1 MFVSPILPFNAHTSS
16 RSSMAQRLIVV
27 TLRKRWLCHVGSI
40 LCTLLLP
47 FQVAA
52 IGGIPAGH
60 VASHGLERD
69 IVNADGTGEG
79 AGYFT
84 FIEGIPGPF
93 FANPL
98 PPSEATAFFT
108 FITAPFSTVRIPNG
122 NVVALLH
129 PPGNFYVY
137 LNPTPIGN
145 WNDFTTFAH
154 GQLIATLEF
163 GTTQDINTGSVQ
175 MGYTSARLLESS
187 DFEFHGRRFNFSNLF
202 PHGVTIAFTVNP
214 VPVNTSFPLIFA
226 LGFTSFVI
234 GADTDQT
241 E

>member
-1 MFVSPILPFNAHTSS
+1 
-16 RSSMAQRLIVV
+16 MAQKSIGV
-27 TLRKRWLCHVGSI
+27 TLRIHWLCHVGAI
-40 LCTLLLP
+40 LCTLLLC

-52 IGGIPAGH
+52 IGGVPAGH

-69 IVNADGTGEG
+69 IVYADGTGEG

-84 FIEGIPGPF
+84 FIEGVPGPF
-93 FANPL
+93 FADPL
-98 PPSEATAFFT
+98 PPSESTAFFT
-108 FITAPFSTVRIPNG
+108 FTTTPFSTVRILNG
-122 NVVALLH
+122 NVSVLLH

-137 LNPTPIGN
+137 LNPTPNGN
-145 WNDFTTFAH
+145 WNDFKTFAH

-163 GTTQDINTGSVQ
+163 GTTQDVSTGLVQ
-175 MGYTSARLLESS
+175 IGYTSASLVESS
-187 DFEFHGRRFNFSNLF
+187 DFAFHGRRFNFSDLF

-214 VPVNTSFPLIFA
+214 QPVNTSFPLIFS
-226 LGFTSFVI
+226 LGFTSFAI